1 MKMLLVKKNI
11 SKEGLFLLCQ
21 TYLQGFF
28 LCVGVG
34 VGVVGCVYVSLR
46 TFLWKVKEV
55 VTGFPVCCLNNL
67 CPTFL
72 ALEILLRTAG
82 QPNFWN

>member
-21 TYLQGFF
+21 AYLQGFF

-34 VGVVGCVYVSLR
+34 VGVVGCVYVS
-46 TFLWKVKEV
+46 
-55 VTGFPVCCLNNL
+55 
-67 CPTFL
+67 
-72 ALEILLRTAG
+72 
-82 QPNFWN
+82 